1 MSANRISRL
10 RYGLPLAALSFV
22 SDQLRESSFVR
33 HSRLVFSGVA
43 GLFRSGYL
51 AYSPLTRTFAA
62 ICGDRLADC
71 DVSEPDRIL
80 RICIVAHVVSVDG
93 ETEREYQAMNTETN
107 TRSRRLGRW
116 LSIAIVAGAVILG
129 LIVLYQQ
136 NFHPRTED
144 AEVFANFIG
153 IAPQVEGPLIR
164 LNVRDNQF
172 VKKGELLYEIDE
184 RPYQYA
190 LETAIS
196 EQGTLEGQISDERR
210 RIAALVSAVSVSEA
224 NIHSAEADVVSSE
237 RAVNR
242 QRAEWTYAS
251 DNLHRIE
258 PLLAKQFVTVDQVDR
273 ARTSETAESE
283 ALRQA
288 ESQLQLA
295 KAGLNSAL
303 AQHEQSQ
310 HAVTTLE
317 PLVNQ
322 RGVKEAAV
330 KNARYNLDNCRVY
343 APFDAGVT
351 NLTIS
356 EGAYAHVGQQMF
368 TLIDARTWWAIG
380 NFREGQLK
388 RISPGMRAD
397 VYVLSK
403 SNIRFTGVVDSIAF
417 GVTPDPD
424 VIGRLQPGLPDVQRT
439 LNWVH
444 LASRYPVRVRV
455 ENPTPDLFRVGES
468 AVVTIRGN

>member
-1 MSANRISRL
+1 
-10 RYGLPLAALSFV
+10 
-22 SDQLRESSFVR
+22 
-33 HSRLVFSGVA
+33 
-43 GLFRSGYL
+43 
-51 AYSPLTRTFAA
+51 
-62 ICGDRLADC
+62 
-71 DVSEPDRIL
+71 
-80 RICIVAHVVSVDG
+80 
-93 ETEREYQAMNTETN
+93 MNTTTN
-107 TRSRRLGRW
+107 TGSPRLGLW
-116 LSIAIVAGAVILG
+116 LSIGIVSGAVLLG
-129 LIVLYQQ
+129 LIVFYRQ
-136 NFHPRTED
+136 NYHPRTDD

-153 IAPQVEGPLIR
+153 IAPQVDGPLVR

-172 VKKGELLYEIDE
+172 VKKGDLLYEIDE
-184 RPYQYA
+184 RPYEYA
-190 LETAIS
+190 LERAVS
-196 EQGTLEGQISDERR
+196 EQGALEGQISDERR
-210 RIAALVSAVSVSEA
+210 KIAALVSAVSVSQA
-224 NIHSAEADVVSSE
+224 NIHSAEADVASSE
-237 RAVNR
+237 RAVDR

-251 DNLHRIE
+251 NNLHRLQ
-258 PLLAKQFVTVDQVDR
+258 PLLSKQFVTVDQIDR
-273 ARTSETAESE
+273 AKTSEIAESE

-288 ESQLQLA
+288 ESRLQFA
-295 KAGLNSAL
+295 KAELSSAL
-303 AQHEQSQ
+303 AQHEQTQ

-317 PLVNQ
+317 PLVSQ
-322 RGVKEAAV
+322 RGAKEAAA

-343 APFDAGVT
+343 APFDARVT

-403 SNIRFTGVVDSIAF
+403 PNVRFMGVVDSIGF

-424 VIGRLQPGLPDVQRT
+424 VIGRLEPGLPDVQRT

-455 ENPTPDLFRVGES
+455 ENPTPDLFRIGES